1 MMQTM
6 RQTTDVFRKG
16 SGERGW
22 TLIELLIVISLI
34 MILAAIS
41 LNSYRNSIWAAKEA
55 ALRSNLYHM
64 RESIDQYYA
73 DKQRYPESLET
84 LVSEGYIR
92 TVPEDPFTDSTTTWQ
107 TVPAPSMPGQ
117 LTGSPGIYDVKSG
130 ADHVSLD
137 GSRVADW

>member
-1 MMQTM
+1 MMQAM
-6 RQTTDVFRKG
+6 RQTTDAFRKG

-34 MILAAIS
+34 MILASIS

-130 ADHVSLD
+130 ADHVALD